1 MNGLTASRWF
11 DFGDRPV
18 LMQDGARRFRTE
30 AGVVQWQNGSFPS
43 CIRGFDSLHPLH
55 SFSPSDRAHL
65 PISGSQSS
73 KIPTYL
79 GRLVARCPCCLIG
92 GTVGTVEQR
101 LGLRTRAV
109 VLNLFEVCE

>member
-43 CIRGFDSLHPLH
+43 CIRGYDSFTRSTPSPPL
-55 SFSPSDRAHL
+55 
-65 PISGSQSS
+65 IV
-73 KIPTYL
+73 PTC
-79 GRLVARCPCCLIG
+79 RFRVRR
-92 GTVGTVEQR
+92 VRKVEQR